1 MSSRARGGPRVMVL
15 ITALAAAMIVS
26 PFLVAPPADDRS
38 YDAAAEEA
46 VARGDWPEA
55 LRWLSALAERNP
67 HDRDVDQRLREAAR
81 ETAAGMADL
90 DPRLEAELV
99 GYLAA
104 VDAGTLADA
113 LDGCV
118 ASIPAGAFIMGAE
131 DGRVDEVPER
141 SVRLSAYS
149 IDRFEITN
157 AQYQRY
163 LPATG
168 APVPPYWTGIEYPP
182 GQADRPVVGVSWSG
196 ANDYC
201 AWAGKRLPTEAEW
214 ERACRGTD
222 GRTYPWGDEW
232 STDLLNVVSRLM
244 LIDDPAGR
252 DPAWPL
258 LREDPATGEPG
269 LRPVGS
275 YAEGA
280 TPEGVFDL
288 EGNAAEWVVD
298 WYDAAGYGFLPD
310 RDPVGLGPPWNH
322 VVRGVG
328 WLDRFG
334 TPGEV
339 AVDARCAARNAS
351 HVSSDV
357 RVGFRCAA
365 SP

>member
-1 MSSRARGGPRVMVL
+1 MIRRIAKRTRLIVL
-15 ITALAAAMIVS
+15 ITALAAAMIAT
-26 PFLVAPPADDRS
+26 PFVIAPSADDRS
-38 YDAAAEEA
+38 YEAAAEA
-46 VARGDWPEA
+46 AAAGDWPEA
-55 LRWLSALAERNP
+55 LRWLSVLAVRNP
-67 HDRDVDQRLREAAR
+67 HFRDVDQRLREAAW
-81 ETAAGMADL
+81 ETAARMADL
-90 DPRLEAELV
+90 DPLVGAEVV

-104 VDAGTLADA
+104 VDAGALADA

-118 ASIPAGAFIMGAE
+118 TSIPAAAFSMGSE
-131 DGRVDEVPER
+131 DGRADEVPER
-141 SVRLSAYS
+141 TVRLSEFS
-149 IDRFEITN
+149 IDRFETTN

-163 LPATG
+163 LRATG
-168 APVPPYWTGIEYPP
+168 VLAPPYWTGIEYPT
-182 GQADRPVVGVSWSG
+182 GQADRPVVGVSWSD
-196 ANDYC
+196 ARDYC

-232 STDLLNVVSRLM
+232 SADLLNVTSRLM
-244 LIDDPAGR
+244 LIDDPIGL

-258 LREDPATGEPG
+258 LREDPATGQPG
-269 LRPVGS
+269 LRPVGN
-275 YAEGA
+275 YPDGG

-298 WYDAAGYGFLPD
+298 WYDAAGYGGLPD
-310 RDPVGLGPPWNH
+310 RDPLGPGPPWNH

-334 TPGEV
+334 ESGQV

-351 HVSSDV
+351 HVSFDV
-357 RVGFRCAA
+357 LVGFRCAA